1 MINKISMPQWQQRLQ
16 WILDPVGYLQ
26 KAVKQEPEL
35 FWATVSGFGGDIVFV
50 NNPDAIKEILNDRQ
64 TYSAAGSLNEILTP
78 IVGDFSLLSLDGKRH
93 QRERKLMMPAFHGD
107 RMHYYG
113 ELIDKITDDVFSRL
127 EGGNEFIA
135 REVMQDISLQV
146 ILQVVFGLN
155 KGEKFDRIAQLI
167 KSILNRF
174 NQPINISFL
183 FYGFLRKDWGR
194 FSPWGSFIRIQ
205 KELDLLIHEE
215 INNRRQEKNSDRVDI
230 LSLLL
235 SAVDESGRGMTNRE
249 LRDELMLIL
258 FAGHETTAIAM
269 AWGLYWSHYHPE
281 MKDKILSELD
291 ALPDDSDGMT
301 IYQQSYL
308 SAFTN
313 EVLRI
318 HPNAMLTFPRIAIQD
333 TELLGRKVNKG
344 SVFLGCIYLTHRR
357 EDLYPQPEEFRPERF
372 LQRQFSPYE
381 FMPFGGGVR
390 RCIGEALASYELK
403 LVMAKVLQKYR
414 LELITNKPIKPVRRG
429 VVISP
434 KGGVK
439 MKYLGMN

>member
-1 MINKISMPQWQQRLQ
+1 MPQWRQKLL
-16 WILDPVGYLQ
+16 WILDPVGYLLQ
-26 KAVKQEPEL
+26 AVKEEPEL
-35 FWATVSGFGGDIVFV
+35 FWATVSGFGDNIVFV

-64 TYSAAGSLNEILTP
+64 TYCAAGSLNEILTP
-78 IVGDFSLLSLDGKRH
+78 IVGDFSLLGLDGKRH

-113 ELIDKITDDVFSRL
+113 ELINEITDDVFSRL
-127 EGGNEFIA
+127 EVGHEFIA

-291 ALPDDSDGMT
+291 NLPDDSDGMT
-301 IYQQSYL
+301 IYQQPYL
-308 SAFTN
+308 SAFCN

-357 EDLYPQPEEFRPERF
+357 EDLYPQAEEFKPERF

>member
-1 MINKISMPQWQQRLQ
+1 MPQWQQRLQ

-26 KAVKQEPEL
+26 KAVKEQPEL
-35 FWATVSGFGGDIVFV
+35 FFATVSGFGDDIVFV
-50 NNPDAIKEILNDRQ
+50 NNPDGIKEILNDRQ
-64 TYSAAGSLNEILTP
+64 TYSAAGQLNEILTP
-78 IVGDFSLLSLDGKRH
+78 IVGDFSLLGLDGKRH

-113 ELIDKITDDVFSRL
+113 ELINEITDDVFSRL
-127 EGGNEFIA
+127 EVGHEFIA

-291 ALPDDSDGMT
+291 NLPDDSDGMT

-357 EDLYPQPEEFRPERF
+357 EDLYPQAEEFKPERF

>member
-1 MINKISMPQWQQRLQ
+1 MPQWQQRLQ

-183 FYGFLRKDWGR
+183 FYGSLRKDWGR

-215 INNRRQEKNSDRVDI
+215 INNRRQEQNSDRVDI

-291 ALPDDSDGMT
+291 NLPDDSDGMT
-301 IYQQSYL
+301 IYQQPYL
-308 SAFTN
+308 SAFCN

-357 EDLYPQPEEFRPERF
+357 EDLYPQAEEFKPERF

-403 LVMAKVLQKYR
+403 LVMAKVLRKYR
-414 LELITNKPIKPVRRG
+414 LELISNKPIKPVRRG